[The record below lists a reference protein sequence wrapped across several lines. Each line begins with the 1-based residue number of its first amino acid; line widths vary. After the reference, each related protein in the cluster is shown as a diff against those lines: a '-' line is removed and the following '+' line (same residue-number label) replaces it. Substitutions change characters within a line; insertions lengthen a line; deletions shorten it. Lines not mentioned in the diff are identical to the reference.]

1 MFSPAISHEVGIH
14 DQKYSM
20 IDFDTA
26 PYETVSENA
35 PFPYNA
41 LKYVGGQVPAGIS
54 EKALALGTQERV
66 LAPQPAILNSAVRP
80 IGMYTVVS
88 SGTDDDFERAD
99 AALGTEIVGNRR
111 IFGIS
116 DRPAPIL
123 YQTPGSIAKV
133 DRPEEY
139 NINDKKKIE
148 KESTIPFSLKEL
160 SKESCEQNQTAVAVS
175 SELKTNTRPHIVNTL
190 PIVDIKTGKL
200 ITPGNSLRNEL
211 SQQLSEE
218 YKTQLQTDSS
228 YQVMGETNS
237 KKNREMIKTELTRTG
252 THNGTYNGNKE
263 DETNK
268 TMKKNIFIIMT
279 AVILMVGLFTVM
291 YCSNGHKIQ
300 NKK

>member
-1 MFSPAISHEVGIH
+1 MNI
-14 DQKYSM
+14 
-20 IDFDTA
+20 
-26 PYETVSENA
+26 
-35 PFPYNA
+35 
-41 LKYVGGQVPAGIS
+41 
-54 EKALALGTQERV
+54 
-66 LAPQPAILNSAVRP
+66 
-80 IGMYTVVS
+80 
-88 SGTDDDFERAD
+88 SGTNLRF
-99 AALGTEIVGNRR
+99 LHFPVSL
-111 IFGIS
+111 FK
-116 DRPAPIL
+116 
-123 YQTPGSIAKV
+123 TPDSIAKV
-133 DRPEEY
+133 DIPEEY

-160 SKESCEQNQTAVAVS
+160 TKESCEQNQTAVAVS

-252 THNGTYNGNKE
+252 THNDNKE

-268 TMKKNIFIIMT
+268 TVKKNIFIILT

-291 YCSNGHKIQ
+291 YCSNGRK
-300 NKK
+300 NTK